1 MAKNRDNKAQCATLT
16 ALFAGTWYREE
27 GAEGD
32 CALQIPSIE
41 SLFLFSCVVL
51 NAALHLAAGQPLAC
65 SQRVYGQPQ
74 RPQPSAP
81 SPLQEGRK
89 SHTRQLFF
97 KGT

>member
-74 RPQPSAP
+74 RPQSSAP
-81 SPLQEGRK
+81 FSTSRRK
-89 SHTRQLFF
+89 KAPYTTAIF
-97 KGT
+97 